1 MFRNLMVIF
10 RENIFCPGSSKH
22 AIDVAPWNSDD
33 SRNIVQSEL
42 GVNLL
47 GRLLLGR
54 LWHCVNI
61 DLISRFFIDI
71 FWSNLLWIWIN

>member
-1 MFRNLMVIF
+1 MQPCKAKLCCCVGY
-10 RENIFCPGSSKH
+10 RENRLCPGSSSKH

-61 DLISRFFIDI
+61 DLNAPDF
-71 FWSNLLWIWIN
+71 L